1 MGSCVICLED
11 LKINVYGITSISI
24 ALTNDKRNEME
35 AKKFYILYNLF
46 LDGNFY
52 LALDVG
58 SQRMNSIDKSFD
70 NLQSALIQSLK
81 DVKENLKRVD
91 QHVLQYEDK
100 QKNVKDA
107 MKAQEETLKTL
118 ATFAEKSQVSQLQ
131 SQVDDVLHNISILT
145 QQEEQDVTS
154 LEKEVDIIKEK
165 IYVAEQHMSD
175 VKERLNK
182 VNTTLTRHAELRR
195 SLRG

>member
-1 MGSCVICLED
+1 
-11 LKINVYGITSISI
+11 
-24 ALTNDKRNEME
+24 ME